1 MDLVFK
7 KDYVCYL
14 ENIERHFAKGD
25 VMKNAKPEAVKLLF
39 DEANVVD
46 IVRTHTP
53 LPVAPKIE
61 VEKKPETQKI
71 EVVPVIEPVVPVKK
85 AGRPAKKK

>member
-14 ENIERHFAKGD
+14 ENIERRFAKGD
-25 VMKNAKPEAVKLLF
+25 VIKNAKPEAVKLLF

-61 VEKKPETQKI
+61 VQKKPEPPKQEPVKQS
-71 EVVPVIEPVVPVKK
+71 VPVKKK
-85 AGRPAKKK
+85 AGRPARKK